1 MKYRKLG
8 KTGLEVSELAL
19 GCEYVWHSEEG
30 DVADLVHAAIENGIN
45 YIDIF
50 VGTPSTRDYFG
61 RALKGIRDKVILAG
75 HFGCI
80 DINDQYTRTRDITL
94 CEDFIQQFYT
104 RLQTDY
110 IDILFLHNCD
120 EEEDF
125 NHIFDGEMYQRALE
139 LKNEGKA
146 KFIGFSSHNTKIALK
161 AVRSGKIDVLMFP
174 VNPLF
179 NLMPRDSAI
188 EKMFNLEIDGT
199 YSDVEKASYPT
210 KQELYE
216 ECIAREIGIIA
227 MKPFAAGNI
236 LKNHEGGALQGL
248 ISLTPVQC
256 ISYILDQNDATIAL
270 PGFKNVEE
278 LNEALAYFTATDEEK
293 EYQTE
298 LARSGLNQFKDQCMY
313 CNHCQPCP
321 VKIDVAE
328 VTKLKDLAEK
338 EMTKEIKSRYH
349 ALEVN
354 ASDCLFCGACSK
366 RCPFGINVSINMKR
380 AQELFQVI

>member
-8 KTGLEVSELAL
+8 KTGLMVSELAL
-19 GCEYVWHSEEG
+19 GCEYVWHSDEK
-30 DVADLVHAAIENGIN
+30 DVVDLVHAAIDAGIN

-61 RALKGIRDKVILAG
+61 RALKGIREKVILAG

-80 DINDQYTRTRDITL
+80 DINKQYVRTRDMKL

-120 EEEDF
+120 EENDF
-125 NHIFDGEMYQRALE
+125 NLIFEGEMYRRALE

-146 KFIGFSSHNTKIALK
+146 KFIGFSTHNTKIALK
-161 AVRSGKIDVLMFP
+161 AVKSGKIDVLMFP

-179 NLMPRDSAI
+179 NHMPRDTGM
-188 EKMFNLEIDGT
+188 EKLFNLEIDGAR
-199 YSDVEKASYPT
+199 SEEEKSNYPT

-216 ECIAREIGIIA
+216 ECITREIGIIA
-227 MKPFAAGNI
+227 MKPFAAGNV
-236 LKNHEGGALQGL
+236 LKNYEGGVLQGL

-256 ISYILDQNDATIAL
+256 ISYVLDQNQATIAL
-270 PGFKNVEE
+270 PGFKNVKE
-278 LNEALAYFTATDEEK
+278 LNESLAYFTATDEEK
-293 EYQTE
+293 DYKKE
-298 LARSGLNQFKDQCMY
+298 LENSDVYKFKNQCMY

-321 VKIDVAE
+321 NKIDIAE
-328 VTKLKDLAEK
+328 VTKLKDMAEK
-338 EMTKEIKSRYH
+338 EMTDEIESRYL
-349 ALEVN
+349 ALEAN
-354 ASDCLFCGACSK
+354 AGDCLFCGACSK
-366 RCPFGINVSINMKR
+366 RCPFGIDVSKNMKR
-380 AQELFQVI
+380 ALELFA

>member
-1 MKYRKLG
+1 MIYRKLG

-19 GCEYVWHSEEG
+19 GCEYVWHSDEQ
-30 DVADLVHAAIENGIN
+30 DVVDLVHTAIENGIN

-50 VGTPSTRDYFG
+50 VGTPTTRDYFG
-61 RALKGIRDKVILAG
+61 RALEGIRDKVILAG
-75 HFGCI
+75 HLGCI
-80 DINDQYTRTRDITL
+80 DIDDQYAKTRDIDV

-120 EEEDF
+120 EEDDF
-125 NHIFDGEMYQRALE
+125 NKIFDGAMYQRALE

-146 KFIGFSSHNTKIALK
+146 RFIGFSTHNTKIALK
-161 AVRSGKIDVLMFP
+161 AVKSGKIDVLMFP

-179 NLMPRDSAI
+179 NLMPRDAAM
-188 EKMFNLEIDGT
+188 EKMFNLQIDGT
-199 YSDVEKASYPT
+199 ITEAEKSSYPT

-216 ECIAREIGIIA
+216 ECLAREIGIIA

-256 ISYILDQNDATIAL
+256 ISYILDQNKATIAL
-270 PGFKNVEE
+270 PGFKNVKE
-278 LNEALAYFTATDEEK
+278 LNESLAYFTATDEEK
-293 EYQTE
+293 NYKVE
-298 LARSGLNQFKDQCMY
+298 LEKSDVYQFKNQCMY

-321 VKIDVAE
+321 QNIDVAE

-338 EMTKEIKSRYH
+338 EMTSKILLRYK
-349 ALEVN
+349 ALETN
-354 ASDCLFCGACSK
+354 ASDCLFCGACTK
-366 RCPFGINVSINMKR
+366 RCPFGINVNNNMKR
-380 AQELFQVI
+380 AQELFV